1 MSVHAFVNVNVDGET
16 YRRNRRQLLC
26 SGELPVRD
34 PLEYNG
40 SSRDDPPTT
49 DDPGA
54 GSTDAV
60 LRDDPLSGHDDPMGG
75 QEPVPTVVPGPRRSN
90 RETRRPSRLSDY
102 V

>member
-1 MSVHAFVNVNVDGET
+1 M
-16 YRRNRRQLLC
+16 
-26 SGELPVRD
+26 RD

-49 DDPGA
+49 DDPGVV
-54 GSTDAV
+54 STDPV
-60 LRDDPLSGHDDPMGG
+60 LRDDPVSAHDDPIGG
-75 QEPVPTVVPGPRRSN
+75 QEPVPTVVTGPRRSS